1 MTKDEFA
8 IHYHS
13 LQFRLA
19 CHENKA
25 SAFQAF
31 FEKVM
36 QKHDPTFVSVKPSGK
51 EGDWKCDGFS
61 QGEGIV
67 YQCYAPEQITHAK
80 AASKI
85 KTDFDGARAKWPA
98 EMKKWIFVWSA
109 EGALPPQA
117 VKALQQL
124 KTDAPKEIT
133 IDDWGREALWK
144 IVAAFSLTD
153 RTELLGIVPEPSA
166 AADTTAAE
174 IQVLLGYLVRQD
186 FSLQETGLELTEL
199 REKITKNRLSDSMVA
214 MIKPAVPVSSIVEG
228 YANRHPDTD
237 FSALVASILSEKYT
251 ALKGAGGE
259 ADQIFWDLV
268 AYVNHG
274 PTSDAKTFWAAV
286 GIVTHYFQL
295 CDIFER

>member
-1 MTKDEFA
+1 
-8 IHYHS
+8 
-13 LQFRLA
+13 
-19 CHENKA
+19 
-25 SAFQAF
+25 
-31 FEKVM
+31 M
-36 QKHDPTFVSVKPSGK
+36 QKHDPTFMPVTPSGQ

-61 QGEGIV
+61 QGEGVV
-67 YQCYAPEQITHAK
+67 YQCYGPEKMTDAK
-80 AASKI
+80 AAAKI

-124 KTDAPKEIT
+124 KMVAPKEIS

-144 IVAAFSLTD
+144 IVRAFSLTD
-153 RTELLGIVPEPSA
+153 RTDLLGVVPELSA
-166 AADTTAAE
+166 VAETTAAE

-186 FSLQETGLELTEL
+186 FSLQETSLELTEL
-199 REKITKNRLSDSMVA
+199 REKITKNRLSDAVVA
-214 MIKPAVPVSSIVEG
+214 MIRPAVPVSRIVED

-237 FSALVASILSEKYT
+237 FSAVIANILSNKYAT
-251 ALKGAGGE
+251 LKSAGGE
-259 ADQIFWDLV
+259 ADQVFWDLV
-268 AYVNHG
+268 NYVNHG
-274 PTSDAKTFWAAV
+274 AISSANTFWAAV